1 MSVSM
6 SVPMSMAVPVSLTH
20 ETEATCGSKD
30 LRIYRGR
37 CQDMAAGG
45 IWQVRTLLTGVARA
59 AAGLRP

>member
-6 SVPMSMAVPVSLTH
+6 SVPMSMAVSLTH

-45 IWQVRTLLTGVARA
+45 IWQVLALLTLV
-59 AAGLRP
+59 

>member
-20 ETEATCGSKD
+20 ETEATCESKD

-45 IWQVRTLLTGVARA
+45 IWQVLALLTLV
-59 AAGLRP
+59 

>member
-1 MSVSM
+1 MSV

-30 LRIYRGR
+30 LRIYRRR
-37 CQDMAAGG
+37 CHDMAAGG